1 VSRDV
6 RERPAAGGTWD
17 HAAFA
22 ASLQEAGAA
31 LAAYVAESEAGRG
44 RTIVQPP
51 IEDVER
57 DLELRRWM
65 AEGGMDAEA
74 FGTFLQRYLERTT
87 RLHHPGEM
95 AHQVAV
101 PDVGSALADVLHGV
115 VNNPMAIYE
124 MGPAGA
130 AIERVVIEWMLRH
143 AGFFPA
149 TAGGVLTHGGSLAN
163 LTAMLAARAWAVP
176 EAWQD
181 GVPGDLAIL
190 APPSAHYSIGR
201 AVSILGLGQD
211 ALVPL
216 DVDALERIDV
226 PALERGLRRAA
237 DRGRRPIALVAA
249 ACATSTGLYDDLQG
263 IAAFCQAN
271 ELWLHVDAAHGASA
285 LVSPR
290 HRGLLSG
297 VEHAD
302 SVVWDAHKLLRT
314 SALCA
319 AVLVRDSTTLDRA
332 FQQEASYLFYE
343 ERETPGVD
351 LLSRAVECTK
361 ATLGLRLF
369 LNLAFQGPDGMAAYL
384 DGRFALTRAAH
395 DLIQA
400 RPGFSCPYVPESNIL
415 CFRHGEDDARQ
426 LQIRDRLIQQGDYH
440 LSSAVVGGHRYL
452 RLTITAPS
460 TSEATVE
467 GLLDAIE
474 RL

>member
-1 VSRDV
+1 
-6 RERPAAGGTWD
+6 
-17 HAAFA
+17 
-22 ASLQEAGAA
+22 
-31 LAAYVAESEAGRG
+31 
-44 RTIVQPP
+44 
-51 IEDVER
+51 
-57 DLELRRWM
+57 
-65 AEGGMDAEA
+65 
-74 FGTFLQRYLERTT
+74 
-87 RLHHPGEM
+87 
-95 AHQVAV
+95 
-101 PDVGSALADVLHGV
+101 
-115 VNNPMAIYE
+115 
-124 MGPAGA
+124 
-130 AIERVVIEWMLRH
+130 VVIEWMLRH
-143 AGFFPA
+143 AGFSAA

-176 EAWQD
+176 EAWQE
-181 GVPGDLAIL
+181 GVPDDLAIL

-211 ALVPL
+211 AVVPL

-226 PALERGLRRAA
+226 EALERGLVRAA
-237 DRGRRPIALVAA
+237 ERGRRPIALVAA
-249 ACATSTGLYDDLQG
+249 ACATSTGLYDDLER
-263 IAAFCQAN
+263 IAAFCRAN
-271 ELWLHVDAAHGASA
+271 DLWLHVDAAHGASA

-290 HRGLLSG
+290 HRSLLAG
-297 VEHAD
+297 IEHAD

-319 AVLVRDSTTLDRA
+319 AVLVRDSKTLDRA
-332 FQQEASYLFYE
+332 FQQKASYLFYD

-415 CFRHGEDDARQ
+415 CFRHGENDAHQ
-426 LQIRDRLIQQGDYH
+426 LEVRDRLIDQGDYH

-460 TSEATVE
+460 TSEATID